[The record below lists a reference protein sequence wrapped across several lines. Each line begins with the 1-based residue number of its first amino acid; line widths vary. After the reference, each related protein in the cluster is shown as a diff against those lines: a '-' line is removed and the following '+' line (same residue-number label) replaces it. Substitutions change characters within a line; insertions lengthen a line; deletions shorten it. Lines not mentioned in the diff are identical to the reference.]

1 MTTHNLKVDKREITG
16 KKVKNLRRDGLLP
29 GNIFGKKI
37 KSQAVQVASKE
48 FAKVYEE
55 VGETS
60 IIDLT
65 LDSVNIPVLVSG
77 LQLNPVTGD
86 FLHIDFRQVNLKEK
100 ITATVPIEL
109 VGVAPAEKNG
119 LGILVQQLNEV
130 EVEALPTDFP
140 ENIEVDVSNLV
151 EVDQSISVGDLKY
164 DKAKLT
170 LAANEEQLVAII
182 TPLQKEE
189 VPVEV
194 PVAEEAEAKPVEET
208 GPEGEIKAES

>member
-151 EVDQSISVGDLKY
+151 EGDQSISVGDLKY